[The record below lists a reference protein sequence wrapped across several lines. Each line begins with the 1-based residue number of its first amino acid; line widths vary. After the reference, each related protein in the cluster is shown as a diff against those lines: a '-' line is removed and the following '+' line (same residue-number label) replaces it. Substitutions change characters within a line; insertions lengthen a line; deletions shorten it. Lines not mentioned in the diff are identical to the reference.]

1 MVIDEQHRFGVNQR
15 VRLRAKSGAPHTL
28 SMTATPIP
36 RTLAQTKYADIDLSI
51 IDELP
56 PGRTPIRTF
65 VLRESRKTR
74 AYEFVRKNVELGQ
87 QAYVVAPA
95 IDASRRRR

>member
-1 MVIDEQHRFGVNQR
+1 MD
-15 VRLRAKSGAPHTL
+15 
-28 SMTATPIP
+28 M
-36 RTLAQTKYADIDLSI
+36 SI

-65 VLRESRKTR
+65 VDPRQPQAEV
-74 AYEFVRKNVELGQ
+74 YDFVRKNVELGR

-95 IDASRRRR
+95 IDVAEPEAAERELRAGAGPP

>member
-1 MVIDEQHRFGVNQR
+1 MIDEQHRFGVNQR
-15 VRLRAKSGAPHTL
+15 EPLREKSAAPHTL

-36 RTLAQTKYADIDLSI
+36 RTLAQTKYADMDVSI

-65 VLRESRKTR
+65 VIRESRKPDV
-74 AYEFVRKNVELGQ
+74 YDFVRKNVALGR

-95 IDASRRRR
+95 IDVE